1 MSRLTSK
8 IAIVIMLALTALGA
22 SGCVTP
28 ITVDCS
34 GAPTLTCEGG

>member
-8 IAIVIMLALTALGA
+8 IAVFLMLAFIGTAA

-28 ITVDCS
+28 ITVDCT
-34 GAPTLTCEGG
+34 GAPTLTCEP